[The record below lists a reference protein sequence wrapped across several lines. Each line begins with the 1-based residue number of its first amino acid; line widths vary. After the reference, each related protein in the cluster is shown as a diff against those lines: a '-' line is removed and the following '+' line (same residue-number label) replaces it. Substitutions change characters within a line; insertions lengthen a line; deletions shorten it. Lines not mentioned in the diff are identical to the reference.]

1 MGNEINLIQVEQFI
15 KNFKNENLRE
25 VISITTYPNK
35 PVDITSSKFGGTFYL
50 PKSAQI
56 PTNNE
61 GEQLTFLAQ
70 INCKELPENNIYPKE
85 GIVQFWIY
93 GGSQQLGADF
103 MDFDSINNN
112 KNKRVVYYQ
121 TIEEDYYSEEEI
133 NSLYQPK
140 GLDGKVLTSLQN
152 GAPFALS
159 FKVEKQPITV
169 MEYSFNS
176 LFNSTWNE
184 KFPSL
189 KIEEEWP
196 ELEDLNIDVFNILE
210 KELTALVSETQIG
223 GYGYFTQ
230 WDPRTEDHLS
240 EYNVVLLQIDTD
252 YGADEYTI
260 MWGDGGIGNF
270 FIQEDKLK
278 QLDFSSVLYN
288 WDCF

>member
-15 KNFKNENLRE
+15 KNFKSENSKE
-25 VISITTYPNK
+25 VITITTYPNK

-50 PKSAQI
+50 PKNAQI

-140 GLDGKVLTSLQN
+140 GLDGKVLTPLQN

-176 LFNSTWNE
+176 LFNSAWNE

-210 KELTALVSETQIG
+210 KELTTLTSGTQIG
-223 GYGYFTQ
+223 GYGHFTC
-230 WDPRTEDHLS
+230 
-240 EYNVVLLQIDTD
+240 LLYTSDA
-252 YGADEYTI
+252 ADE
-260 MWGDGGIGNF
+260 
-270 FIQEDKLK
+270 
-278 QLDFSSVLYN
+278 
-288 WDCF
+288 